1 MRLPRPP
8 LGIAAP
14 ALGYL
19 LLEVWHFSRD
29 VSPALGLRLATVAC
43 LVTAV
48 LYERGIALG
57 LWMLYSLFLALT
69 CCSLAF
75 DVGRSAPQIA
85 MGFAALAACA
95 LANAGYLF
103 FFHRRPVAAD
113 RGQD

>member
-14 ALGYL
+14 AVGYL

-29 VSPALGLRLATVAC
+29 VSPALGLRLAAVAC

-57 LWMLYSLFLALT
+57 LWMLYSVWLALIFF
-69 CCSLAF
+69 SEAL
-75 DVGRSAPQIA
+75 VLGRTAPLVA
-85 MGFAALAACA
+85 MGDAALAFCA
-95 LANAGYLF
+95 LANVGYLF
-103 FFHRRPVAAD
+103 FFHSRRAAPAGD
-113 RGQD
+113 NP